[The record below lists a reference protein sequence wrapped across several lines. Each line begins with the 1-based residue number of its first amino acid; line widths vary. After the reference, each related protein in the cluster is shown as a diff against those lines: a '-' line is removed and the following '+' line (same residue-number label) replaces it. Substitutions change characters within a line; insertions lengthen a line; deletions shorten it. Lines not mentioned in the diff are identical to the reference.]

1 MIALSILQIDISICY
16 KSERSIKVSYETKK
30 ANKRRKKIPLF
41 RDRAF
46 VGKGIDIGCGRDIL
60 NRKVFKKITSI
71 EGFELA
77 DGNAQYIHKHKEK
90 ESYDFVYS
98 SNCLEHMDEPLDA
111 LRSWYSLVK
120 PGGYLIFTVP
130 DEDLYEQGVFPS
142 RYNYDHKWTFTIYK
156 KKSWS
161 VKSINTVDLV
171 RELPGCKVLRMSVID
186 TNYDYSK
193 KGEDQTRGKAEAIIE
208 VVIQKH

>member
-1 MIALSILQIDISICY
+1 M
-16 KSERSIKVSYETKK
+16 SYETKK
-30 ANKRRKKIPLF
+30 ANKRRKKMPLF
-41 RDRAF
+41 KDKAF
-46 VGKGIDIGCGRDIL
+46 VGKGIDIGCGKDIL
-60 NRKVFKKITSI
+60 DRKVFKKITSI

-120 PGGYLIFTVP
+120 LGGYLIFTVP

-156 KKSWS
+156 EKSWS
-161 VKSINTVDLV
+161 EKSINIVDLV
-171 RELPGCKVLRMSVID
+171 RELFCCKVHRITVVD
-186 TNYDYSK
+186 TNYDYTK
-193 KGEDQTRGKAEAIIE
+193 FDVDQTQGKAEAFIE
-208 VVIQKH
+208 VLLQKTKGNNA